1 MITGGSK
8 ITGLTGAAPIYSAR
22 TSASKTE
29 RTRGASAAARFD
41 SITLSGER
49 QGSFAMQLTGELTQ
63 EVRASVTPGRLSS
76 LSQQIASGEYQPD
89 PMSIARRMLL
99 LPEDA

>member
-1 MITGGSK
+1 MITGGNK
-8 ITGLTGAAPIYSAR
+8 ITGVTGAAPIYSAR
-22 TSASKTE
+22 VPASKAE
-29 RTRGASAAARFD
+29 RARGVQARFD

-76 LSQQIASGEYQPD
+76 LSRQIAAGEYQPD
-89 PMSIARRMLL
+89 PVSIARRMLL